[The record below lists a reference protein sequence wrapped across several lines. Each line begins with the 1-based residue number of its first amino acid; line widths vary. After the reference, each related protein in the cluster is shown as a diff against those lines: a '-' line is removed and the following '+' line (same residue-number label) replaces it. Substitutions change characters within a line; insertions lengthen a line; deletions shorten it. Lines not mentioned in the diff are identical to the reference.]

1 MQTIFHLTSWRRFH
15 SQHDPYKRVYWCKL
29 KCAVDWWGDVFEGG
43 RTARAFTSLSTSLGT
58 AVLGPVPTARVK
70 LLGVN
75 VLPPLAYP
83 EESEVTWKSKL
94 NNALV
99 QL

>member
-1 MQTIFHLTSWRRFH
+1 M
-15 SQHDPYKRVYWCKL
+15 
-29 KCAVDWWGDVFEGG
+29 FEGG
-43 RTARAFTSLSTSLGT
+43 RTARAFTSLPPSLGA
-58 AVLGPVPTARVK
+58 AVLGPVPTAKVK

>member
-1 MQTIFHLTSWRRFH
+1 MCFR
-15 SQHDPYKRVYWCKL
+15 
-29 KCAVDWWGDVFEGG
+29 EGEQQEP
-43 RTARAFTSLSTSLGT
+43 SPLPPSLGT
-58 AVLGPVPTARVK
+58 AVLGPVPTAKVK

>member
-1 MQTIFHLTSWRRFH
+1 MQTGLFVQVKVCSRLGGVMCLR
-15 SQHDPYKRVYWCKL
+15 
-29 KCAVDWWGDVFEGG
+29 EGEQQEP
-43 RTARAFTSLSTSLGT
+43 SSPLET
-58 AVLGPVPTARVK
+58 AVLGPVPTAKVK
-70 LLGVN
+70 LLGMN
-75 VLPPLAYP
+75 VLPPLTYP